1 MTARNYTNTANAP
14 ALTAGITGLAT
25 SLALSTISG
34 WPSAPCYG
42 VIDLGGSSPEVVLV
56 QSIGVGTMT
65 VLRAQGGTAGVAH
78 NAGITITHAAVALDY
93 SDANAHIEAASG
105 VHGVAG
111 AVVGATDAQVLTNK
125 TLTSPGLDTATIRAS
140 ASAPGSLN
148 KAAASGSQDI
158 MQWLTSA
165 SVLLGKVDVAGG
177 LTVPLILV
185 ANTAAATIPARV
197 KGAAAQ
203 TANLVSVQNSS
214 AVEQLGVDKLGKVL
228 VHPATDEATALL
240 ILRMAGLSANPIEVR
255 DAANTVIWRVG
266 PGGDQIVT
274 GLALQPNGGFD
285 KANTTD
291 NKFRVDASSNVV
303 LSGSKLTLDT
313 AQANNVPTTPNNLG
327 KQLHWGVLSGTTD
340 ASGFL
345 SVTHGCG
352 FTPLSVLVTPISPA
366 GGTNIFSGCVAD
378 LFTGTTF
385 RLRAFSPSA
394 GALASVAIT
403 ASFLCGQ

>member
-1 MTARNYTNTANAP
+1 MTARNYANTANSP

-34 WPSAPCYG
+34 WPAAPCYG
-42 VIDLGGSSPEVVLV
+42 VIDLGGTSPEVVLV
-56 QSIGVGTMT
+56 QAIGSGTMT

-93 SDANAHIEAASG
+93 SDANAHIEATAG

-111 AVVGATDAQVLTNK
+111 SVVGTTDAQVLTNK

-148 KAAASGSQDI
+148 KAAATGGQDI

-165 SVLLGKVDVAGG
+165 SGLLGKVDNAGG

-185 ANTAAATIPARV
+185 ANTVAGTIPARV
-197 KGAAAQ
+197 KGAASQ
-203 TANLVSVQNSS
+203 TAKLVSIQNSG

-228 VHPATDEATALL
+228 VMPATDEATGLL
-240 ILRMAGLSANPIEVR
+240 ILRLAGLSANPIEVR
-255 DAANTVIWRVG
+255 DTGNTVIWRVG
-266 PGGDQIVT
+266 PLGDQIVT
-274 GLALQPNGGFD
+274 GLALQPNGIFD

-291 NKFRVDASSNVV
+291 NKFRVDANSNVV
-303 LSGSKLTLDT
+303 LAGSKLTLDT
-313 AQANNVPTTPNNLG
+313 AQSNNVPTAPNNLG
-327 KQLHWGVLSGTTD
+327 KQLHWGSLSGTTD

-345 SVTHGCG
+345 TVTHGCG
-352 FTPLSVLVTPISPA
+352 FTPSAVMVTPLSPA
-366 GGTNIFSGCVAD
+366 GGTNIFSSGIAD
-378 LFTGTTF
+378 AFTSTTF
-385 RLRAFSPSA
+385 RLRAFSPAA
-394 GALASVAIT
+394 GALASVAVV
-403 ASFLCGQ
+403 ASFICGQ